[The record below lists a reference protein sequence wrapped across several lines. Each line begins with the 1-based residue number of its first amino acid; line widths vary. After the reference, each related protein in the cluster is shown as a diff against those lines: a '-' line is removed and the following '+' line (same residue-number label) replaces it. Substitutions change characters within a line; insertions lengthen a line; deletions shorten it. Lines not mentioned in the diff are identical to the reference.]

1 LIALLLENAVRS
13 AEVLTEPNEAIGIMI
28 EMVLEKM
35 NEDSEKNIHLSLRI
49 ISKLFMALE

>member
-35 NEDSEKNIHLSLRI
+35 NEDSENNIHLSLRI